1 MRASAYQRLM
11 EGLETIDAPSTSKE
25 LFAALIRCHAEQ
37 NGSASSLERQERIK
51 LARKLLDL
59 REPRSIISER
69 LQRTY
74 GIRRSQAYED
84 ISKALQIVR
93 EPERKLDEEEVK

>member
-11 EGLETIDAPSTSKE
+11 EGLETIDAPSTSKD

-37 NGSASSLERQERIK
+37 NGTASALERQERIK
-51 LARKLLDL
+51 LARRLLDL
-59 REPRSIISER
+59 RELRAIISER
-69 LQRTY
+69 LQQTY
-74 GIRRSQAYED
+74 GISRTQAYED

-93 EPERKLDEEEVK
+93 KSHQKPDKEEVK

>member
-1 MRASAYQRLM
+1 M
-11 EGLETIDAPSTSKE
+11 EDLETIDAPSTSKD

-37 NGSASSLERQERIK
+37 NGSAAAFERQERIK

-59 REPRSIISER
+59 REARSIISAR
-69 LQRTY
+69 LQLTY
-74 GIRRSQAYED
+74 GIGRSQAYED

-93 EPERKLDEEEVK
+93 EPYLKLDEQEVK